1 VAIEDPLWLQGL
13 DYEARLDRQVI
24 ELLGTEGIV
33 TPTSFLVAPRS
44 AGANMSVDVSAGRA
58 IIQGDDETN
67 QGRYLVRS
75 TAVENVTLSAAPGSN
90 SRIDA
95 IILRVNDPNAGGG
108 AGDNGVVAKV
118 DGTPAASPSVPTI
131 PSTAILLATVLVPS
145 GKASIV
151 AGDITDVRPLSSACP
166 IGRGFDWFGPDTMV
180 PNGAVAGDGRAVSR
194 TTYADGF
201 ALYGT
206 SYGAG
211 DGSTTFNVP
220 DLRGRTTFGRDN
232 MGTAAGI
239 TGDSTR
245 TIGSTR
251 GATAGAKS
259 KTMAI
264 SEMPSHQHGSATAVE
279 SATHVH
285 AVGAGGVEFTLNS
298 LGLTNLNPFV
308 NAGGVGTHTIS
319 VTPGTGNI
327 ATASD
332 STAFNTGGQSVNH
345 VHGIPAEGGG
355 AAFSILPPHMLVTKC
370 VILAA

>member
-206 SYGAG
+206 TYGAG

-259 KTMAI
+259 KTLAV
-264 SEMPSHQHGSATAVE
+264 SELPSHNHDGGGDTGVDSVDHTHNLNDALIQDNVNGSTIHLPTGASGLVNVRKVHGLTAGSVNWATGGR
-279 SATHVH
+279 SATH
-285 AVGAGGVEFTLNS
+285 
-298 LGLTNLNPFV
+298 
-308 NAGGVGTHTIS
+308 THTY
-319 VTPGTGNI
+319 V
-327 ATASD
+327 
-332 STAFNTGGQSVNH
+332 
-345 VHGIPAEGGG
+345 IPAQGGG